1 MREVPPT
8 AGLPLEWRDL
18 WGGGSPPLAGRAA
31 AFLGLPEA
39 QVECSGTACLI
50 VALMTL
56 RAMSPRRTVIIP
68 AFTCP
73 LVPLAV
79 AHCGLRVQLCDLAA
93 DHFDMDHRMLA
104 RLCND
109 DTLAVVP
116 THLAGR
122 VANVARARMHAR
134 AVGAWVIEDAAQALG
149 ARHDGSCVGTLADI
163 GFFSLAVG
171 KGLTSYE
178 GGILCA
184 SDPAL
189 RAAMRRT
196 SERIIRSNGWLELG
210 RTLQLLGYAVCYQP
224 RLLRFVYGAPLRQA
238 LRRGDLAKA
247 AGDLAGQP
255 IPLHRLG
262 RWRGSV
268 AARAFERLAEF
279 QAALAAL
286 ARSRRATLER
296 IDGLKVL
303 GDSPGTDGAW
313 PCLLVL
319 MPNEAARDA
328 ALAHLWHAGV
338 GVSRLFVHALPD
350 YAFLAAIVPPAQAT
364 HATQARSFAA
374 RTLTLSNS
382 PWLGETQ
389 FELIVRILGWAV
401 DSVSRMDS
409 SSCLSSR

>member
-1 MREVPPT
+1 MMEVPPT
-8 AGLPLEWRDL
+8 ASLPLGWRDL
-18 WGGGSPPLAGRAA
+18 WGPDPPPLAERAA
-31 AFLGLPEA
+31 TFLDLPQV

-50 VALMTL
+50 VALMAL

-122 VANVARARMHAR
+122 VANVARARAHAR
-134 AVGAWVIEDAAQALG
+134 AAGAWVIEDAAQALG
-149 ARHDGSCVGTLADI
+149 ARREGICVGTLADI

-171 KGLTSYE
+171 KGLTTYE
-178 GGILCA
+178 GGILC
-184 SDPAL
+184 SGDPAL
-189 RAAMRRT
+189 RTAMRRA
-196 SERIIRSNGWLELG
+196 SERIIRANGWLELG
-210 RTLQLLGYAVCYQP
+210 RSVQLLGYSACYRP
-224 RLLRFVYGAPLRQA
+224 RWLRFVYGAPLRRA
-238 LRRGDLAKA
+238 LRRGRLAEA
-247 AGDLAGQP
+247 AGDLVSQP

-268 AARAFERLAEF
+268 AARAFDRLPEF
-279 QAALAAL
+279 QAELAAF
-286 ARSRRATLER
+286 ARARRARLQS
-296 IDGLKVL
+296 IDGLKVF
-303 GDSPGTDGAW
+303 GDPHGTDGTW

-319 MPNEAARDA
+319 MPSEAARDA
-328 ALAHLWHAGV
+328 ALAHLWPAGV
-338 GVSRLFVHALPD
+338 GASRLFVHALPD
-350 YAFLAAIVPPAQAT
+350 YEFLAAVVPPAQ
-364 HATQARSFAA
+364 ATQARSFAA

-382 PWLGETQ
+382 PWLGDAQ
-389 FELIVRILGWAV
+389 FESIVRILGCAV
-401 DSVSRMDS
+401 NSESRMDAA
-409 SSCLSSR
+409 SCPSSR